1 MSNLEPGNW
10 VLGRYRGGDYF
21 FPGVVQ
27 HVGPDGA
34 VTIGY
39 DDGDR
44 ETLPAALTK
53 PYDWAVGS
61 RIEAIWSGNGQWYD
75 AAIIAAHEN
84 GADLVVRFDDGIEE
98 TTLTARCRERAAT

>member
-1 MSNLEPGNW
+1 MTALEAGAW
-10 VLGRYRGGDYF
+10 VLGRYRGGDFY

-27 HVGPDGA
+27 HVGNGA

-44 ETLPAALTK
+44 ETLPAHLTK

-61 RIEAIWSGNGQWYD
+61 RIEAIWSGNGQWY
-75 AAIIAAHEN
+75 AAEIIA
-84 GADLVVRFDDGIEE
+84 R
-98 TTLTARCRERAAT
+98 TTMAPISSSASSTTASRSGP